1 MASEIARVMLPSGDL
16 VWVRL
21 EAPGTGSGDREA
33 GGGAQDVGLRDAAR
47 LPFEGELP
55 GFADTVRGVV
65 ASVRQALDEHRPDSL
80 EVEFGIEISAQTGTL
95 LSVLAEARGA
105 AHVRVTASWDGTQP
119 APAPA
124 PRAGAADA
132 R

>member
-1 MASEIARVMLPSGDL
+1 MASDIAQVMLPSGDL

-21 EAPGTGSGDREA
+21 DVPGVDSADHEGPS
-33 GGGAQDVGLRDAAR
+33 GAQDVGLRDGAGVT
-47 LPFEGELP
+47 FEGELP

-65 ASVRQALDEHRPDSL
+65 ASVRQALEEHRPDSL
-80 EVEFGIEISAQTGTL
+80 EVEFGIEISAQTGRL

-105 AHVRVTASWDGTQP
+105 AHVRVTASWDGPQR
-119 APAPA
+119 APGSAP
-124 PRAGAADA
+124 PAGAADP